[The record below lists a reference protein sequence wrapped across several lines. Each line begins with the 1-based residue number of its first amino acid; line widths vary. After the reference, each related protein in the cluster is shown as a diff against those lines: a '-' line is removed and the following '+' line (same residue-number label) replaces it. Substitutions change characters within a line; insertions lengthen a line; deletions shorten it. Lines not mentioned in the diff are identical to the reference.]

1 MSTRGLLGHVVLRR
15 SRTARVCGALLTS
28 VFVVGTGGCPG
39 AFVGLAY
46 EESLVADYRIV
57 AVDSL
62 RDARIE
68 RTNGPHG
75 GGEVVGPMVF
85 AYGWNDDFIIAK
97 QHPMRHWP
105 DIDTNTTYWFI
116 IEVGSGRVHGSLTE
130 QQYTSLRQEIGVPS
144 DLTFTK
150 RLAVPKT

>member
-1 MSTRGLLGHVVLRR
+1 
-15 SRTARVCGALLTS
+15 
-28 VFVVGTGGCPG
+28 
-39 AFVGLAY
+39 
-46 EESLVADYRIV
+46 
-57 AVDSL
+57 
-62 RDARIE
+62 
-68 RTNGPHG
+68 
-75 GGEVVGPMVF
+75 MVF